1 MKRII
6 YSCFL
11 LILIL
16 FSKNIIAQPMS
27 ATLTSVQCFTPG
39 ANFATGVVTN
49 TSPSAPGGTYIWV
62 SVTSPPGATCA
73 PTQTLPVPSGT
84 ACNFSFPCC
93 GVYVFNCFAIPNGG
107 GAPVDQ
113 VVLSITIECPSF
125 GTVTPAS
132 PSICA
137 GNPASFSITGG
148 STWSWTPVSPP
159 GPTVVTGGVFTP
171 TPLATTCYTANGVT
185 INGCTVTIP
194 AAACVTV
201 QSLNVNIAPPSQTI
215 CAGTQLTLT
224 ANTSAAPDP
233 VVAYQWYEIAPLTV
247 LGGTL
252 STEVVS
258 PTVTT
263 TYSLNAFVSTCSVSL
278 TNSITV
284 GPNLSLLASAS
295 SASVC
300 PPEQFT
306 LTANSSAT
314 SFSWTQISGPGT
326 ANFNASTASNTLNPT
341 IGIGPGTYSVIGS
354 NSVCTSAPFTVTVL
368 PTSFVPGVT
377 TSSAAVCA
385 GQPFTLT
392 ANGGAPNSYTFG
404 TINPLPPTVICSSC
418 GPVQTVTQNTTT
430 TYAVLATSTAGCQNS
445 VTISV
450 GIIPPTTVAIV
461 ASSAS
466 VCAASPVTLTASGAI
481 NYTIVSSTAGTI
493 SIASSSV
500 PLVVVDSPTAN
511 TTYTVY
517 GTNSGSF
524 CISTAVVSVSMTLG
538 GSLTLTTTS
547 TNSIICSGQS
557 SSLSALG
564 ALSYSWTLGTST
576 TAVTGAS
583 FVASPTVTTVYSV
596 TGSNNGG
603 CVGFSTITVS
613 VSTTPTIFI
622 TSNPTGSFVCANFA
636 STLTANGAVN
646 YTWTGSNFSI
656 PVNQP
661 SISVTPGTTPGQFN
675 TFTVIG
681 GSAGANCPSLPRFF
695 TLFVAPPLNIQVTRA
710 PIQGTTC
717 IEFNFNPGKRSKP
730 VTLTASGAQN
740 YVWFP
745 YNPAFMTYS
754 LGAQTQVRPPA
765 STCYTVTGYTQNCSG
780 TAVVCVS
787 VIPQFTMNVVPP
799 LPAICLGDSIRLSIV
814 NIQTLAVGPSSLF
827 TYYWNDPPTSPPPSI
842 TAQNTPTVISFPQTT
857 TTYSVEVFDARLCA
871 SLPRLV
877 TVTVLPQPL
886 TGISLP
892 IINNVPTNTVCFV
905 GDLPGAPDNKLDLTA
920 YNANINLPF
929 GVTPTYTWTGP
940 DKPQSVVT
948 PSNLSQVTV
957 IAPKRLPSV
966 VVFTVATGFN
976 GVSGCKRID
985 TISVR
990 VIDCRP
996 VNSNSVT
1003 FIMDIDN
1010 TDTICSRDCITFLA
1024 TTDTLAGG
1032 PQTYSWTFK
1041 GGSPATSTDKSPTVC
1056 YNLPSNQ
1063 TGWDVVLKVSNPY
1076 PVFETPSG
1084 SSAVKSFYG
1093 YIRVLDVPN
1102 VTIIAPGQRKS
1113 DTAIKFNQ
1121 SIVLTATNALTYT
1134 WSPKY
1139 SISAV
1144 TGSVVTVN
1152 PTKTTQYIVT
1162 GRNSKRCFSS
1172 DTINVNVFEDCG
1184 DMFVPNAFSPND
1196 DNVND
1201 VLLVRGVCL
1210 ETLTFMVFNR
1220 WGEKV
1225 FETNDVNVGWDG
1237 TFNGEKMNTG
1247 VFVYRLEGKTYEGK
1261 GFSLKGN
1268 ITLMR

>member
-1 MKRII
+1 
-6 YSCFL
+6 
-11 LILIL
+11 
-16 FSKNIIAQPMS
+16 MS
-27 ATLTSVQCFTPG
+27 HSITVGGAVQCFSPG
-39 ANFATGVVTN
+39 VNGITVIVDN
-49 TSPSAPGGTYIWV
+49 LSPLAGAGGTYSWTV
-62 SVTSPPGATCA
+62 VGPAANCTA
-73 PTQTLPVPSGT
+73 QVLPIVAGGT
-84 ACNFSFPCC
+84 AATSSFSCC
-93 GVYVFNCFAIPNGG
+93 GTYTFNLFAFTGV
-107 GAPVDQ
+107 GALVDNLTFNVQ
-113 VVLSITIECPSF
+113 ILCPTVGTITA
-125 GTVTPAS
+125 GTQSV
-132 PSICA
+132 CA
-137 GNPASFSITGG
+137 GSPASFTIAGAP
-148 STWSWTPVSPP
+148 SWTWTPISPT
-159 GPTVVTGGVFTP
+159 GPPIQTGTVFTS
-171 TPLATTCYTANGVT
+171 TPLATTCYTVIGTTV
-185 INGCTVTIP
+185 NGCSIAIP
-194 AAACVTV
+194 TSTCVTV
-201 QSLNVNIAPPSQTI
+201 QSLNVNITPPSQTI

-233 VVAYQWYEIAPLTV
+233 VVTYQWYEIAPLTA
-247 LGGTL
+247 LGTL

-306 LTANSSAT
+306 LSANSSAT
-314 SFSWTQISGPGT
+314 SFTWTQMTGAGT
-326 ANFNASTASNTLNPT
+326 ATFNVPPNNNQNPA
-341 IGIGPGTYSVIGS
+341 IGVGPGTYSVIGS

-392 ANGGAPNSYTFG
+392 ANGGAPTSYTFG
-404 TINPLPPTVICSSC
+404 TINPLPPTIICSSC
-418 GPVQTVTQNTTT
+418 GSVQTVTQNTTT

-493 SIASSSV
+493 SVASSSV
-500 PLVVVDSPTAN
+500 PLVVVNSPTAN
-511 TTYTVY
+511 TTYTVF
-517 GTNSGSF
+517 GTNSGGF
-524 CISTAVVSVSMTLG
+524 CMSTAVVSVSMTLG

-613 VSTTPTIFI
+613 VSTTPSVFI

-681 GSAGANCPSLPRFF
+681 GSAGANCPSEARFF

-1003 FIMDIDN
+1003 FIMNIDN

-1063 TGWDVVLKVSNPY
+1063 TGWDVVLRVSNPY

-1084 SSAVKSFYG
+1084 SQAVKSFYG

-1152 PTKTTQYIVT
+1152 PTKSTQYIVT